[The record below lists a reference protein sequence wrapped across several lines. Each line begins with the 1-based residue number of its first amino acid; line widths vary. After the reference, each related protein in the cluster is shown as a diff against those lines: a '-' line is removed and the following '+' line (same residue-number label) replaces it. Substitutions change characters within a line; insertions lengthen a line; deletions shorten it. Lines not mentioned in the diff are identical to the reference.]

1 MLTIFVI
8 KRISLEALQN
18 RLGPKEYRCY
28 PRISLYRISLYRE
41 STVVKKGKVDIVISR
56 FCCSIS
62 AINLRM
68 MFLSLVLF
76 VAAVALAA
84 PRAIEK
90 RSVSGNAAVNLN
102 VNTGTPQ
109 HLASGFIYGIP
120 DNANQIPS
128 SFYSEIDFGYGRAGG
143 AQVASPGLGWI
154 WGLAE
159 YKVRGSSFLKL
170 SDVCLETSQNTKT
183 YFQVRFASALSNY
196 KTVCQHG
203 GKFVFLIHDLW
214 GADGTQNSS
223 APYPGD
229 NGDWTSWDN
238 YLTQWISDMNANGA
252 TADIIVDIWNEPDGT
267 SFWNRSQ
274 AQWIQMWGRTYY
286 RLR

>member
-1 MLTIFVI
+1 
-8 KRISLEALQN
+8 
-18 RLGPKEYRCY
+18 
-28 PRISLYRISLYRE
+28 
-41 STVVKKGKVDIVISR
+41 
-56 FCCSIS
+56 
-62 AINLRM
+62 
-68 MFLSLVLF
+68 MFLSLVPF
-76 VAAVALAA
+76 VAAIALAA
-84 PRAIEK
+84 PGAIEK

-120 DNANQIPS
+120 DTANQIPS

-154 WGLAE
+154 WGLVE
-159 YKVRGSSFLKL
+159 YKVRESSFLEL
-170 SDVCLETSQNTKT
+170 SDVCLETYLNTET
-183 YFQVRFASALSNY
+183 YFQVRFGSALSNY
-196 KTVCQHG
+196 KTVRQQG

-252 TADIIVDIWNEPDGT
+252 TTDIIVDIWNEPDGT
-267 SFWNRSQ
+267 LFWNRPQ